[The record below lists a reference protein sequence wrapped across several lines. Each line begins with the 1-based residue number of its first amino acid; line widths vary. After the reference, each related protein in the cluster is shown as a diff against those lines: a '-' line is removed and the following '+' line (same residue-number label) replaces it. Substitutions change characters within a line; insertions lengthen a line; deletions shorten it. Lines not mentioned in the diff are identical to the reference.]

1 MIGGWTGCKQGGK
14 TGGGGQKSGG
24 QLVEN
29 KKIQESII
37 GERVNLRALG
47 GGGVYVN
54 FTQLQVV
61 TKRKSNSGD
70 ARLF

>member
-1 MIGGWTGCKQGGK
+1 MIGGWAGCKQGGK
-14 TGGGGQKSGG
+14 TGGGQEGGG

-37 GERVNLRALG
+37 GERVNLGALGAG
-47 GGGVYVN
+47 GGGYVN